1 MSVAADPPFRLRFEQ
16 RNGYLRAEVDGEED
30 SLAITRAYWQAL
42 ADECERRGTRRLLVV
57 DRLRGKPPSAEELV
71 GLVHVLS
78 STVLVDMRIAMYEPE
93 PAELRRLQ
101 HSELEAFDVGA
112 TFRIF
117 TSEREAEVWLR
128 YGLGT

>member
-1 MSVAADPPFRLRFEQ
+1 MSASANQPYRLRFDQ
-16 RNGYLRAEVDGEED
+16 RDGYLRAEVDGEED

-71 GLVHVLS
+71 DLVHALRES
-78 STVLVDMRIAMYEPE
+78 VLVHMRIAMYEPD
-93 PAELRRLQ
+93 PAQLPRLQ
-101 HSELEAFDVGA
+101 YAELEAFDVGGN
-112 TFRIF
+112 FRIF

-128 YGLGT
+128 YGT